1 MSAGSPSAEI
11 QQQVLHKVEVS
22 AVQLLLNQ
30 EPNQPSQP
38 NPGPAEAEPLQIK
51 EEQLELS
58 VNQEAEELE
67 AKQENGIFLVLQFE
81 PWSKE
86 QSEVNENEFIQN
98 DDEMNHQRA
107 LQGITQ
113 EIQIQLHRIDHQQ
126 HFLKDDF
133 VTNSQILNPEMNYSK
148 DQEETEP
155 REIKE
160 EEPEPRQIKEEE
172 PEPSHIKEEES
183 DPPQLQGKC
192 LESLHITEELDVN
205 KRKGIIIS
213 EPHRLDL
220 TLKPVIKLHRID
232 VCLLRT
238 NKKVD
243 LREPQSST
251 EQLLTNNR
259 SEALNQDQKR
269 NFEHLRSSPSVK
281 LKLRKQQNKKSYHNM
296 DVDSPSPAKTHCK
309 TGTAPLLID

>member
-1 MSAGSPSAEI
+1 MTSCA
-11 QQQVLHKVEVS
+11 
-22 AVQLLLNQ
+22 LLN
-30 EPNQPSQP
+30 PS
-38 NPGPAEAEPLQIK
+38 
-51 EEQLELS
+51 
-58 VNQEAEELE
+58 
-67 AKQENGIFLVLQFE
+67 
-81 PWSKE
+81 
-86 QSEVNENEFIQN
+86 
-98 DDEMNHQRA
+98 
-107 LQGITQ
+107 
-113 EIQIQLHRIDHQQ
+113 DHQQ

-220 TLKPVIKLHRID
+220 TLKPVIKLHRIG
-232 VCLLRT
+232 
-238 NKKVD
+238 
-243 LREPQSST
+243 
-251 EQLLTNNR
+251 
-259 SEALNQDQKR
+259 
-269 NFEHLRSSPSVK
+269 
-281 LKLRKQQNKKSYHNM
+281 M
-296 DVDSPSPAKTHCK
+296 
-309 TGTAPLLID
+309 

>member
-1 MSAGSPSAEI
+1 MISSEI

-113 EIQIQLHRIDHQQ
+113 EIQIQLHRIGRYHCIQGTTGKWMIV
-126 HFLKDDF
+126 FLF
-133 VTNSQILNPEMNYSK
+133 Y
-148 DQEETEP
+148 
-155 REIKE
+155 
-160 EEPEPRQIKEEE
+160 
-172 PEPSHIKEEES
+172 
-183 DPPQLQGKC
+183 
-192 LESLHITEELDVN
+192 
-205 KRKGIIIS
+205 
-213 EPHRLDL
+213 
-220 TLKPVIKLHRID
+220 
-232 VCLLRT
+232 LL
-238 NKKVD
+238 
-243 LREPQSST
+243 
-251 EQLLTNNR
+251 
-259 SEALNQDQKR
+259 
-269 NFEHLRSSPSVK
+269 
-281 LKLRKQQNKKSYHNM
+281 
-296 DVDSPSPAKTHCK
+296 
-309 TGTAPLLID
+309 